1 MFESDT
7 PQATFILLFA
17 AVVVFQG
24 LSWKFILGALVVAL
38 GSLVTS
44 VILTA
49 RN

>member
-1 MFESDT
+1 MLECDN
-7 PQATFILLFA
+7 QQDIFILLFA

-24 LSWKFILGALVVAL
+24 ISWKFILGALVVAL